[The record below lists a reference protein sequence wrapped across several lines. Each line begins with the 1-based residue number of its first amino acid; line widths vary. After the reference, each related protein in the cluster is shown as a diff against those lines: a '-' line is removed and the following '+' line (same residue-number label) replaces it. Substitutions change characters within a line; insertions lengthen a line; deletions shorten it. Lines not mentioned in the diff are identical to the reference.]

1 MTSDVEL
8 NHYLRTV
15 DFPARRDEIVRAA
28 REQSAPEGVITAL
41 QAMPPREY
49 DNKAEVHRSAHTALG

>member
-8 NHYLRTV
+8 NHYLKTV
-15 DFPARRDEIVRAA
+15 DFPAHRDDIVKAA

-41 QAMPPREY
+41 QAMPPVEY
-49 DNKAEVHRSAHTALG
+49 GNKDEVHRSAHTALG

>member
-8 NHYLRTV
+8 NHYLKTV
-15 DFPARRDEIVRAA
+15 DFPAGREEIVRAA
-28 REQSAPEGVITAL
+28 RQQSAPEGVITAL
-41 QAMPPREY
+41 QAMPPVEY